1 MHRFIHAAVTPLVV
15 FAAACAA
22 RGIEPDGGALLE
34 TDKGLF
40 YRHWLPRDF
49 GQGRKAPLIL
59 FSHGFGGCAHQS
71 ASLTRALADA
81 GYAVLAPNHKD
92 EGERYFRSMRAA
104 LSAGSL
110 HPAQPFTDPSSWD
123 ATTEWERGADIKA
136 LLEYAR
142 NTRAYRH
149 AIDFDHMG
157 LMGHSLGGYVALAL
171 GGAWPSWRDPRFKA
185 VLALSPYVAP
195 FLAKNALG
203 GIDIPVMY
211 QSGTRD
217 IAIAPTLTRGGYA
230 ATRAPKYL
238 LVLKGAGHF
247 AWTEINPTYREII
260 ALYATAFFDRE
271 LMGQEVPLP
280 KQPLGAQVARFLHD
294 AD

>member
-1 MHRFIHAAVTPLVV
+1 MHRLIHAAVTPLLV

-34 TDKGLF
+34 TDKGLS
-40 YRHWLPRDF
+40 YRRWLPRDF

-71 ASLTRALADA
+71 ASLTRALAEA

-110 HPAQPFTDPSSWD
+110 HPEQPFTDPASWD
-123 ATTEWERGADIKA
+123 ARTESARGEDIKA
-136 LLEYAR
+136 LFDYAR
-142 NTRAYRH
+142 ESSLYRH
-149 AIDFDHMG
+149 AIDFDHVG

-203 GIDIPVMY
+203 GVDIPVMY
-211 QSGTRD
+211 QTGTRD

-271 LMGQEVPLP
+271 LMGWEASLLNEPAHL
-280 KQPLGAQVARFLHD
+280 QVARYLHQ
-294 AD
+294 A